1 MASSSTPTASK
12 ATRRSEWTIEER
24 NKLDK
29 YLVKEESGA
38 TISNEKWENSFQRHS
53 MSSIK
58 AKRRHRIQELIKQG
72 LLSGKGEKKEIGES
86 KRKKSAQANQELFNV
101 INSKSDGEGE
111 LDSSD
116 DEVPSSTPKKK
127 INPSIPG
134 KFLFKLKKN

>member
-86 KRKKSAQANQELFNV
+86 KRKKSAQAN
-101 INSKSDGEGE
+101 
-111 LDSSD
+111 
-116 DEVPSSTPKKK
+116 
-127 INPSIPG
+127 
-134 KFLFKLKKN
+134 